1 MVECFFTNLVIVDSN
16 LIAITVDSFKSL
28 FIFGIFS
35 LMHWKVN
42 ICDKNKFQTELMR
55 IKDVTEL
62 HGMVFL
68 KE

>member
-35 LMHWKVN
+35 LMHWTVN